1 MFLILERKMIAALLL
16 KRMEKLSVQ
25 YGRGL

>member
-16 KRMEKLSVQ
+16 KRMEKSSVQ